1 MHKRRLTGGTKPT
14 THKKRK
20 FNLGRQPAMTKLGPK
35 LVRQVRVRG
44 GSVKNRGL
52 RLETGSFAWGSE
64 AHAAK
69 TRILNVVYNSTNN
82 ELVRTNTLV
91 KGCIVQID
99 ATPFRHYYLKQYG
112 EEIGKK
118 KADEADA
125 DAVSERV
132 QKKRTTRAS
141 APERVPLDS
150 ALAEVF
156 SSGRLLARVAS
167 RPGQCGRCDGYIIE
181 GKELEFYVKASTF
194 HARIPY
200 RVIDMFSISGNAMS
214 LSVYNLSDN
223 SPRPLLSLSMFTRSG
238 QEEEDDY
245 QVIILTEKP
254 VPHFTACVLSQYLA
268 CSSACCACV
277 KHKRSWLVQ
286 GCATPRSDPSDSSL
300 M

>member
-1 MHKRRLTGGTKPT
+1 MHKRRLTGGTKPK

-99 ATPFRHYYLKQYG
+99 ATPFRQYYLKTYG

-118 KADEADA
+118 KADEAEA
-125 DAVSERV
+125 ESVSERV
-132 QKKRTTRAS
+132 EKKRAARAT
-141 APERVPLDS
+141 AQERVPLE
-150 ALAEVF
+150 ANLAEVF
-156 SSGRLLARVAS
+156 SSGRLLACISS
-167 RPGQCGRCDGYIIE
+167 RPGQCGRSDGYILE
-181 GKELEFYVKASTF
+181 GKELEFYSKAM
-194 HARIPY
+194 A
-200 RVIDMFSISGNAMS
+200 
-214 LSVYNLSDN
+214 
-223 SPRPLLSLSMFTRSG
+223 
-238 QEEEDDY
+238 
-245 QVIILTEKP
+245 K
-254 VPHFTACVLSQYLA
+254 
-268 CSSACCACV
+268 
-277 KHKRSWLVQ
+277 KKK
-286 GCATPRSDPSDSSL
+286 ATK
-300 M
+300 